1 MRTAF
6 PAATSAFDQGGV
18 VMSGIPRY
26 PMHLIDVLHA
36 ADGTRVV
43 IRPLLPQDTELQRN
57 FFRGLS
63 AESRY
68 GRFMAQVN
76 HAPEALIE
84 RLAPVD
90 YVRHL
95 VLLAV
100 VLEDGREVM
109 IGEARYVLDARDA
122 TTGELAIAV
131 ADAWQSQGI
140 GRALLVRLQR
150 QAAASG
156 VRRLVAET
164 LSGNRR
170 MINLARSASF
180 SVTTSREDPRLVVLG
195 KVLAAEKPAAA

>member
-1 MRTAF
+1 
-6 PAATSAFDQGGV
+6 
-18 VMSGIPRY
+18 
-26 PMHLIDVLHA
+26 
-36 ADGTRVV
+36 
-43 IRPLLPQDTELQRN
+43 
-57 FFRGLS
+57 
-63 AESRY
+63 
-68 GRFMAQVN
+68 MAQVN

-195 KVLAAEKPAAA
+195 KVLAEEKPAAA